1 MHRFPYFFS
10 VTALAC
16 LFFLDACTPAQ
27 VSYTPTNTGE
37 VEDYSSQSNQSDRP
51 GKIYEEMGMGGD
63 ESSIQEDLGAD
74 GGADTPSFD
83 YDQQS
88 DAYKQTNGRCSPG
101 MKPVFFQF
109 DRAVIEKS
117 QLPNIEQNASHLL
130 KNPGARVLIEG
141 NTDERGTNDYNLA
154 LGERRA
160 QIAKHYMM
168 QLGVEAHRIRT
179 VSYGEERPL
188 FLGHSEDDYTYNRR
202 DDFVLE

>member
-1 MHRFPYFFS
+1 MRFSSHFLL

-16 LFFLDACTPAQ
+16 LFFLGACTPAQ
-27 VSYTPTNTGE
+27 VSYTPSNTGDG
-37 VEDYSSQSNQSDRP
+37 EDYSSQSSQSNMP
-51 GKIYEEMGMGGD
+51 GKIYEEMGMGD
-63 ESSIQEDLGAD
+63 ENSIQENLGAD
-74 GGADTPSFD
+74 GGASTPSFD
-83 YDQQS
+83 YDDQQS
-88 DAYKQTNGRCSPG
+88 DAYKQSNGRCSPG

-130 KNPGARVLIEG
+130 KNPGSRVLIEG

-160 QIAKHYMM
+160 QIAKQYMM
-168 QLGVEAHRIRT
+168 QLGVESHRIRT

-188 FLGHSEDDYTYNRR
+188 FPGHSEDDYTYNRR

>member
-1 MHRFPYFFS
+1 MHHFPHFFS

-16 LFFLDACTPAQ
+16 LFFLGACTPAQ

-51 GKIYEEMGMGGD
+51 GKIYEEMGMGD
-63 ESSIQEDLGAD
+63 ESSIQENLGAD

-117 QLPNIEQNASHLL
+117 QLANIEQNASHLL
-130 KNPGARVLIEG
+130 KNPGTRVLIEG

-160 QIAKHYMM
+160 QIAKHYMT